1 MKKIFAFSM
10 MAALVLA
17 SCSPKENFAPTLQPE
32 KPGMTIRAT
41 IAPETRTYLVE
52 DGDVFHMLWKA
63 GDIIRCTDD
72 GNNTEVLY
80 QTQDDGVAAAGF
92 TWMPENGEFALC
104 PDSTKFWAYWPPERG
119 RKLPAIQKYKEHGL
133 DVAPIRGYY
142 ERAADAAFDPNFV
155 FKNVAGALKL
165 NVTTTQSDVKVQKV
179 VIRADMGLSGSY
191 SNSVEE
197 PTAVMSSL
205 TAPVTLDCPN
215 VAIGT
220 EPTDFWI
227 SIPPYTY
234 LKFDITLIT
243 DDGRT
248 QTRSL
253 KSGETLTI
261 DRAQVHEL
269 TLAYDNLQKPAVGE
283 TATFMKARDMNSTI
297 KGIINPDVSSYSD
310 DDTTITKMV
319 FVTES
324 DAFSAVNIADATS
337 ESPIY
342 VFWDE
347 ANTTITVSTPA
358 KKFVMNVD
366 SWGFFHRYKALT
378 TIEGIED
385 FDTSNMESMAYFF
398 GYTAVKDV
406 KLPNTW
412 DYSKVINT
420 RYMFYGATSES
431 IDVSAMDFSQDTSM
445 AYMFADIATN
455 PEIIWPDEV
464 DCSNLTTMASM
475 FRYSRF
481 TQIDLSKFVN
491 TDAVTTIRYTFAY
504 DTALTKVIA
513 NLDLSALATGTSGI
527 GYCFSYA
534 SEEAG
539 LLDLS
544 QFDVS
549 TAPTMSYA
557 FYRCYASTLD
567 LSTWNCESCQ
577 FMNYMFYQCNFL
589 GNLYLGPDFYP
600 AASTPGATGYLTPT
614 NFTGGTS
621 DASSGI
627 QIASVP
633 GSLNIYTTPEI
644 AEWLV
649 YTLLRKA
656 YWGSYTGEPLPITF
670 YNIDNP
676 TVEIEVTWQPA

>member
-17 SCSPKENFAPTLQPE
+17 SCSPKENFAPVPQPE
-32 KPGMTIRAT
+32 KPGMTIRAS
-41 IAPETRTYLVE
+41 IAPETRTYLQE
-52 DGDVFHMLWKA
+52 DGDVFRMLWKA
-63 GDIIRCTDD
+63 GDVIRCTDD
-72 GNNTEVLY
+72 GENTEVLY

-92 TWMPENGEFALC
+92 TWMAENGESALC

-119 RKLPAIQKYKEHGL
+119 RKLPATQQYKENGL
-133 DVAPIRGYY
+133 AAAPIRGYY
-142 ERAADAAFDPNFV
+142 ERAVEAAFDPDFE

-165 NVTTTQSDVKVQKV
+165 NITTTQSGVKVQKV
-179 VIRADMGLSGSY
+179 VIKADMGLSGSY
-191 SNSVEE
+191 SNSVEA
-197 PTAVMSSL
+197 PAAIMSSL
-205 TAPVTLDCPN
+205 TAPVTLDCPD
-215 VAIGT
+215 VPIGA
-220 EPTDFWI
+220 EPTQFWL
-227 SIPPYTY
+227 SIPPYSY
-234 LKFDITLIT
+234 MKFDITVIT

-253 KSGETLTI
+253 KSGEVVTI
-261 DRAQVHEL
+261 DRAMVHEL
-269 TLAYDNLQKPAVGE
+269 TLAFNDIQKPAVGE

-310 DDTTITKMV
+310 DDTVITKMV

-324 DAFSAVNIADATS
+324 DAFSSINVADAAS

-398 GYTAVKDV
+398 GYSALKDI
-406 KLPNTW
+406 KLPETW

-445 AYMFADIATN
+445 AYMFADIQTA
-455 PEIIWPDEV
+455 PQIIWPAVV

-475 FRYSRF
+475 FRYSNF
-481 TQIDLSKFVN
+481 SQVDLSMLEN
-491 TDAVTTIRYTFAY
+491 TDGVTTIRYMFAY
-504 DTALTKVIA
+504 DTMLTKVIA
-513 NLDLSALATGTSGI
+513 NFDLSALATGTSGI
-527 GYCFSYA
+527 GYCFAYC
-534 SEEAG
+534 SEYG
-539 LLDLS
+539 GTLDLTE
-544 QFDVS
+544 FDVS
-549 TAPTMSYA
+549 TSPTMSYA
-557 FYRCYASTLD
+557 FYRCYASTLN
-567 LSTWNCESCQ
+567 LSTWNNESCA
-577 FMNYMFYQCNFL
+577 FMNYMFYQMKFL
-589 GNLYLGPDFYP
+589 SNLYLGPDFYP
-600 AASTPGATGYLTPT
+600 AASTPGASGYLTPT

-621 DASSGI
+621 DTAETGI
-627 QIASVP
+627 STVP
-633 GSLNIYTTPEI
+633 GYLNIYTTQEI
-644 AEWLV
+644 ADWIV
-649 YTLLRKA
+649 YTLLRKT
-656 YWGSYTGEPLPITF
+656 YWGSYTGTPLPITF
-670 YNIDNP
+670 YDIDSP
-676 TVEIEVTWQPA
+676 TTELEVTWQPA